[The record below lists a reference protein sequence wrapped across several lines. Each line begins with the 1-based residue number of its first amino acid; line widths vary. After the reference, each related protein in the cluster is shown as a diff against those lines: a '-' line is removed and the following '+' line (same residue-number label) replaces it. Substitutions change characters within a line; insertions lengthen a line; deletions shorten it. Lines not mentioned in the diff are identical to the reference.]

1 MENNFNYFSLDEC
14 IDQDLVFEKLDK
26 LQDDG
31 KISYSVDS
39 EIVKLED
46 LDLEEKDIK
55 ELEQL
60 FYNNDVYP
68 YIDLDDDDEDDFDYE
83 DEDEDGDY

>member
-1 MENNFNYFSLDEC
+1 MENKFNYFSLDEC
-14 IDQDLVFEKLDK
+14 INQDLIFDKLDK
-26 LQDDG
+26 LKDDG

-46 LDLEEKDIK
+46 LDLEDIDIK

-68 YIDLDDDDEDDFDYE
+68 YIDLDDEDDDFDYE
-83 DEDEDGDY
+83 DEDEDY